1 MSTPGHSVCPKGLN
15 GCRGNSVPKHFYTVD
30 MPEKRAAR
38 LHPDE
43 RRAQLVAIGVDMLVE
58 CSLDELST
66 DAVARRAGISR
77 GLLFHY
83 FDSKRD
89 FYRSVVRRE
98 CDDFAAATEPDPSL
112 DPVRWMRAFIAGF
125 VAYVTG
131 RRKVYRAL
139 VRGASGSHPAA
150 GDIVEATRATLAARV
165 IEGQRRLGL
174 PQSPRL
180 ALATRAWLAFAEEA
194 VTSWPLEEPGALDE
208 LRAFLES
215 GFVRLLCDLDRPA
228 TLSG

>member
-1 MSTPGHSVCPKGLN
+1 MSN
-15 GCRGNSVPKHFYTVD
+15 YFYTVP
-30 MPEKRAAR
+30 MPEKRAAP

-43 RRAQLVAIGVDMLVE
+43 RRAQLVAIGVDMLAE

-89 FYRSVVRRE
+89 FYRSVVRQE
-98 CDDFAAATEPDPSL
+98 CEDFAAATAPDGSL
-112 DPVRWMRAFIAGF
+112 DPVAWMRAFIAGF

-150 GDIVEATRATLAARV
+150 GDIVEATRATLARRV
-165 IEGQRRLGL
+165 VEGQRRLGME
-174 PQSPRL
+174 PSPRL
-180 ALATRAWLAFAEEA
+180 TLAARAWLAFAEEA
-194 VTSWPLEEPGALDE
+194 VTGWPLDEPDALDE
-208 LRAFLES
+208 LRAFLETA
-215 GFVRLLCDLDRPA
+215 FVRLLGDLGRPA
-228 TLSG
+228 ALAGQGTGYSSAN

>member
-1 MSTPGHSVCPKGLN
+1 MPN
-15 GCRGNSVPKHFYTVD
+15 YFYTVR

-43 RRAQLVAIGVDMLVE
+43 RRAQLVAIGVDMLAD

-89 FYRSVVRRE
+89 FYRSVVRQE
-98 CDDFAAATEPDPSL
+98 CDDFAAATEPDASL
-112 DPVRWMRAFIAGF
+112 DPVPWMRAFIAGF

-139 VRGASGSHPAA
+139 VRGAAGSHPAVE
-150 GDIVEATRATLAARV
+150 DIVEATRATLARRV
-165 IEGQRRLGL
+165 EEGQRRLGM
-174 PQSPRL
+174 PQTPRL
-180 ALATRAWLAFAEEA
+180 TLATRAWLAFAEEA
-194 VTSWPLEEPGALDE
+194 VTSWPLEDPDALDE
-208 LRAFLES
+208 LGAFLES
-215 GFVRLLCDLDRPA
+215 GFVRLLGALDRPV
-228 TLSG
+228 TLSD